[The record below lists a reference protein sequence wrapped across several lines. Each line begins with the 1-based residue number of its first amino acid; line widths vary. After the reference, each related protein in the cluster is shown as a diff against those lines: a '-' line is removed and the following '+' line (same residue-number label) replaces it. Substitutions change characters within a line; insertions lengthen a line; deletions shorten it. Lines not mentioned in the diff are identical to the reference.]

1 MQRKRV
7 LFRGISVSATVILVA
22 AAIILALQVKKNPH
36 KKWKETPHPS
46 YREQIRALRA
56 ATQQL
61 R

>member
-1 MQRKRV
+1 MT
-7 LFRGISVSATVILVA
+7 ATVILVA

-61 R
+61 GWGFHDL